1 MVRQARQTATPEA
14 RVTALLG
21 ISSHAA
27 AAAVRVEPTL
37 CTGQADPRRTPFC
50 GHTGT
55 DTVGPRATTYASR
68 AEQSLGATEPKM
80 KLVLSLVLLCL
91 AGAACARTVQ
101 DLESEL
107 LQAIREMVEDPQ
119 QGEDSNIIDT
129 MPPYSE
135 EEKEEE
141 TPGEDNTI
149 ESMSPY
155 SEGEEDTPDEY
166 DTIDPT
172 YPDPAEEGEY
182 VPGEDT
188 ELEPTPSYLDGEEYD
203 SAEYPSLTDE
213 DAATEEQG
221 EGDQQAETLQV
232 GREVKTNKV
241 QDVTMKVTYKGEESE
256 ERVSFDDVTGS
267 ETIQVSARSDM
278 EEANI
283 RHCFDEGL
291 SLECFPGSSKC
302 YLLSIASQGEP
313 GLQQQK
319 EDMAKLLEESPSGE
333 VSADGAPEV
342 TINWVEKEK
351 VSREDLPACLADFQ
365 PESAVF
371 SAVKAPEDEG
381 TVTDDQAD
389 AGATQEGKRYLSGGS
404 QQCTHG
410 ACPIKKRVQ
419 KQGNC
424 YYIGCWRNRR
434 LVCNTFSTE
443 CVCCPEVTRAS
454 QCLVC
459 RH

>member
-1 MVRQARQTATPEA
+1 
-14 RVTALLG
+14 
-21 ISSHAA
+21 
-27 AAAVRVEPTL
+27 
-37 CTGQADPRRTPFC
+37 
-50 GHTGT
+50 
-55 DTVGPRATTYASR
+55 
-68 AEQSLGATEPKM
+68 M
-80 KLVLSLVLLCL
+80 KLVLPLVLLCL
-91 AGAACARTVQ
+91 AGATCARTVQ

-107 LQAIREMVEDPQ
+107 LQAIREMVGDPQ
-119 QGEDSNIIDT
+119 QGEEDNT

-135 EEKEEE
+135 EEKEED
-141 TPGEDNTI
+141 TPGVDNTI
-149 ESMSPY
+149 DPMPPY
-155 SEGEEDTPDEY
+155 SEGEEDTPDEN
-166 DTIDPT
+166 DTIDRM

-182 VPGEDT
+182 VQGEDT

-203 SAEYPSLTDE
+203 SAEYPSLIDE
-213 DAATEEQG
+213 DATPEEQ
-221 EGDQQAETLQV
+221 GDQQAETLQA
-232 GREVKTNKV
+232 GREVQTNKV

-283 RHCFDEGL
+283 RHCFNEGL

-319 EDMAKLLEESPSGE
+319 EDTAKFLEESPSGE
-333 VSADGAPEV
+333 VSADDAPEV

-365 PESAVF
+365 PDFAVF
-371 SAVKAPEDEG
+371 SAAKAPGDEGTVTDDSAAKAPGDEG

-459 RH
+459 RD